1 MLIGEPLRT
10 KNFMENALGI
20 WATTVEMN
28 KDLAALKQPSFLKKP
43 ALKQLIRLAEAKLA
57 AKTITRQPVKI
68 KTEEGY
74 DEIEINR
81 MKSTSPLVKL
91 EISSEENSK
100 LGIFQKRGII
110 DDIRRIERNTLFV
123 NAVFYISDNF
133 YIQENLETLTLGGTT
148 EPFYTVRG
156 NNKPETIS
164 EYGEVLFYYNKN
176 KFYFSP
182 VFAYLLAIYNF
193 NEIPEGAAPFV
204 EALQKLQEL
213 LKKKATEI
221 PAAQNSGARLFEQL
235 KKKEALG
242 VTDLVPN
249 SDSFLMNERY
259 HICLDY
265 CLSDCYEAEYGK
277 DEAFL
282 EEEQNVMLSKEKFA
296 LDAYYGASP
305 SFELADRVAQYR
317 DMTLLL
323 NATESFEILAKMI
336 LKVETAGNAH
346 AIEFFDRTTTEFE
359 RAWNTLS
366 KINAAIKSLS

>member
-1 MLIGEPLRT
+1 MLIVEPVKT
-10 KNFMENALGI
+10 KNFIENALGL

-28 KDLAALKQPSFLKKP
+28 KDLVSLKKPSFLKKP
-43 ALKQLIRLAEAKLA
+43 ALKKLLKLAEEKLE

-110 DDIRRIERNTLFV
+110 DDIRRIERNTLLV
-123 NAVFYISDNF
+123 NAVFYVSDNF
-133 YIQENLETLTLGGTT
+133 YLQENLEALTLGGKAET
-148 EPFYTVRG
+148 FYTIRG

-164 EYGEVLFYYNKN
+164 EYGEILFYYNKN
-176 KFYFSP
+176 KFYFNP
-182 VFAYLLAIYNF
+182 VLAYLLDVYNF
-193 NEIPEGAAPFV
+193 NEIHEGARLFV
-204 EALQKLQEL
+204 EALQKLQEQ
-213 LKKKATEI
+213 LKKNAPKILA
-221 PAAQNSGARLFEQL
+221 PQNSGANLFEKLQ
-235 KKKEALG
+235 KKEVLG
-242 VTDLVPN
+242 VPALAPA

-259 HICLDY
+259 HLCLDY
-265 CLSDCYEAEYGK
+265 CLSDCYEAKYGR

-305 SFELADRVAQYR
+305 SFELADRIAQYR

-359 RAWNTLS
+359 RAWNTLN
-366 KINAAIKSLS
+366 KINAAIKSLI